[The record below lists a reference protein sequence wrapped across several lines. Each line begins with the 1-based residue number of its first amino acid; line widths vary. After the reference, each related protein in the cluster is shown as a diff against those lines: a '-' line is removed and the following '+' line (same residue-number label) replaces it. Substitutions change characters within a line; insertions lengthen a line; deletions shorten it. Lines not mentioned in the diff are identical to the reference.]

1 MAGLRTPMPR
11 SWVRHTEGG
20 VTVRERLSATIEL
33 TVPSQ
38 DGRLRTPGDSKGAA
52 TSPPPPLGCS
62 ESSFRSTGPQRRGVY
77 GSCPEH
83 MTVMGP
89 GS

>member
-62 ESSFRSTGPQRRGVY
+62 ESSFPVNGAAAAWCLRQLS
-77 GSCPEH
+77 
-83 MTVMGP
+83 
-89 GS
+89 

>member
-1 MAGLRTPMPR
+1 MPR
-11 SWVRHTEGG
+11 SWVRRTEGV
-20 VTVRERLSATIEL
+20 VTVREWLSATIEL

-62 ESSFRSTGPQRRGVY
+62 ESSFPVNGAAAAWCLRQLP
-77 GSCPEH
+77 
-83 MTVMGP
+83 
-89 GS
+89 